1 MFPQPFMIADQMVR
15 FAATSSSS
23 GGGGSDVFQLF
34 AGGVERTEAY
44 GVDPHRDTHRQYVAH
59 HQVGWNNP
67 GPTTST
73 RASSFG
79 RVHASRP
86 PGWPFHAQC
95 DAELVQS
102 LHGFA
107 NYVPIDAECL
117 DEIALGRPPTRAVCP
132 FGIRQTDT
140 LRKHLS
146 QGQDTVSS

>member
-1 MFPQPFMIADQMVR
+1 VEQPRPNHFDQGIEFR
-15 FAATSSSS
+15 ACS
-23 GGGGSDVFQLF
+23 
-34 AGGVERTEAY
+34 
-44 GVDPHRDTHRQYVAH
+44 RQSTARVA
-59 HQVGWNNP
+59 VP
-67 GPTTST
+67 C
-73 RASSFG
+73 
-79 RVHASRP
+79 
-86 PGWPFHAQC
+86 AQC